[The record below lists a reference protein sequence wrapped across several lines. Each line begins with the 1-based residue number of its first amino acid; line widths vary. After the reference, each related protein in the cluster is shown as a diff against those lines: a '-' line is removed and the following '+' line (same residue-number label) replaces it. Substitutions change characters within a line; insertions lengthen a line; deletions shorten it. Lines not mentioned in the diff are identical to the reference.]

1 MDNIQRADSSLAGPV
16 YDLGP
21 AAEVEELDQLVP
33 AGEISTEPMA
43 IQPTVD
49 TLLGLRDISPQSA
62 ALSPPAPGDLSLTR
76 MTGPQARGQLR
87 KILLNFQYSSQQLQ
101 SRDLLRQEGPEMQSM
116 KNRLDYV
123 AAAME
128 LLEGLSRDQ
137 DSILTHVV
145 VEQKQ

>member
-1 MDNIQRADSSLAGPV
+1 
-16 YDLGP
+16 
-21 AAEVEELDQLVP
+21 
-33 AGEISTEPMA
+33 
-43 IQPTVD
+43 
-49 TLLGLRDISPQSA
+49 
-62 ALSPPAPGDLSLTR
+62 

-101 SRDLLRQEGPEMQSM
+101 ARELLRQEGPEIKSM